1 MLGDIFISLSGV
13 LPFLVIIRLA
23 WKISRVERLIIP
35 WWLFLMGWVG
45 FGGHVATIVAEQWQ
59 YIPPGPVSIYYSTL
73 SRAIMGLIA
82 AVGMTNI
89 CRRIYSQS
97 PIPVYIYLPLIAI
110 GPAIVSASQRA
121 VSHSLITQEPLPTQ
135 ILYHGFIFWMLLSY
149 SSLLLSR
156 LERRLGV
163 GRGFIPLLSSLLYGL
178 VGFIFLYVA
187 SNFLYSIFSLAEYNT
202 WRAVVTPMGVVAG
215 AAMMVSAFKIGV
227 GTVSPKTEKYEF
239 TSSGISEIDREFG
252 GLPYPACILIMGPS
266 GSGKSSL
273 SNKLSVHQLKKGDSI
288 ALICLDVSA
297 QSVRAELRKLGLDV
311 EECEENNRLI
321 LVEGYLQLSGITP
334 KEKFTTSRDLTDIS
348 INISKA
354 LSLLRGPRKWIIIN
368 SVTHIL
374 HESGTPRTLNFLRTT
389 VAKAVSTATG
399 LFVILNHKALTE
411 VDIAL
416 IQDLF
421 HGVIET
427 DVIEERGQLIRRL
440 RIISMPGVVSR
451 GVWRRMQS

>member
-1 MLGDIFISLSGV
+1 LLGDIVISLSGV

-23 WKISRVERLIIP
+23 WKIGRVERLIIP
-35 WWLFLMGWVG
+35 WWLFLLGWVG
-45 FGGHVATIVAEQWQ
+45 FGGHVATIVAERLQ

-73 SRAIMGLIA
+73 SRAIMVLIA
-82 AVGMTNI
+82 AVGMTDI
-89 CRRIYSQS
+89 CRRICPQS
-97 PIPVYIYLPLIAI
+97 PIPVYIYLPPIAI

-121 VSHSLITQEPLPTQ
+121 VNHSLIVQEPLPTQ
-135 ILYHGFIFWMLLSY
+135 ILYQGFIFWMLLSY

-163 GRGFIPLLSSLLYGL
+163 GRGFIPLSSSLLYGL
-178 VGFIFLYVA
+178 VGCIFLYVA
-187 SNFLYSIFSLAEYNT
+187 SNFLYNVFSLAEYNT
-202 WRAVVTPMGVVAG
+202 WRGVVTPMGVIAG
-215 AAMMVSAFKIGV
+215 ATMMASAFKIGV

-239 TSSGISEIDREFG
+239 ITSGISEIDRELG
-252 GLPYPACILIMGPS
+252 GLPYPACNLIMGPS
-266 GSGKSSL
+266 GSGKFTII
-273 SNKLSVHQLKKGDSI
+273 NKLSVHRLKQGDSI
-288 ALICLDVSA
+288 AMICLDVSA
-297 QSVRAELRKLGLDV
+297 PSVRADIRKLGLNV

-354 LSLLRGPRKWIIIN
+354 LSLLPSPRKWIIIN

-389 VAKAVSTATG
+389 VAKAVSTDTG
-399 LFVILNHKALTE
+399 LVVTLNHKALTE